1 MKIKLLRKL
10 AKWSTAVTDWIKGGH
25 TQRQIVLMLS
35 LAVGVCSGLA
45 AVFLKWLVDIIK
57 QLLTQH
63 FDLNETNELYLIYP
77 AIGILLAGLFVR
89 HIVKDDISHGVT
101 KILYA
106 ISRKR
111 ARIKRHNRWSSIV
124 ASALTIGFGGSVGA
138 EAPIVLTGSA
148 FGSDLGK
155 RFHLPPNMLM
165 LMVGCGAAGA
175 VAAIFKAPI
184 AGLMFVLEVLML
196 DLTMSSLLPLLVTC
210 LTSVCVSYALTGMQ
224 PMFQFS
230 LDKAFTIDIIP
241 GCILLGIAC
250 GLVSLYFT
258 RTMNWFERIFGK
270 MKNPWVKFVV
280 GALVLG
286 ALIYFFPAMYGEG
299 YDVIDQMINEAS
311 ADEIMHNTLFYGGG
325 QSSLLIYLGLV
336 LLLKVFASTATNGGG
351 GCGGV
356 FAPSLFLGSIA
367 GFIFANVWD
376 AGLSLALGDA
386 CFLSPKNCALYGM
399 AGLMSGVMHAPLT
412 GIFLIAELT
421 GGYDLFVPLMMVSVA
436 AYLTIQA
443 FEPHS
448 IYAMRLARKGELL
461 THDKDQA
468 ILTLLNLDSQI
479 ERDYKPMTIDMDLA
493 RMVGVVMKSHRN
505 IFPVLDK
512 NENFVGVVTLDSIR
526 KYMFRMELYHQY
538 TVLSFM
544 KDPPALLHIT
554 DSPKV
559 ATMKFDETNAWN
571 LPVVDEN
578 GKFIG
583 FVSRSG
589 LFNSYRSVLQD
600 LASE

>member
-1 MKIKLLRKL
+1 
-10 AKWSTAVTDWIKGGH
+10 
-25 TQRQIVLMLS
+25 
-35 LAVGVCSGLA
+35 
-45 AVFLKWLVDIIK
+45 
-57 QLLTQH
+57 
-63 FDLNETNELYLIYP
+63 
-77 AIGILLAGLFVR
+77 
-89 HIVKDDISHGVT
+89 
-101 KILYA
+101 
-106 ISRKR
+106 
-111 ARIKRHNRWSSIV
+111 
-124 ASALTIGFGGSVGA
+124 
-138 EAPIVLTGSA
+138 
-148 FGSDLGK
+148 
-155 RFHLPPNMLM
+155 
-165 LMVGCGAAGA
+165 
-175 VAAIFKAPI
+175 
-184 AGLMFVLEVLML
+184 
-196 DLTMSSLLPLLVTC
+196 
-210 LTSVCVSYALTGMQ
+210 
-224 PMFQFS
+224 
-230 LDKAFTIDIIP
+230 
-241 GCILLGIAC
+241 
-250 GLVSLYFT
+250 
-258 RTMNWFERIFGK
+258 
-270 MKNPWVKFVV
+270 
-280 GALVLG
+280 
-286 ALIYFFPAMYGEG
+286 
-299 YDVIDQMINEAS
+299 
-311 ADEIMHNTLFYGGG
+311 
-325 QSSLLIYLGLV
+325 
-336 LLLKVFASTATNGGG
+336 
-351 GCGGV
+351 
-356 FAPSLFLGSIA
+356 
-367 GFIFANVWD
+367 
-376 AGLSLALGDA
+376 
-386 CFLSPKNCALYGM
+386 M